1 MKQLRIPVIATHIT
15 GWLLFQS
22 LPLVF
27 LLGNGET
34 SFTDLISKPGY
45 WLFCLYFIAIFYL
58 HSYVLLPRFFH
69 AKKWVLY
76 VISMGLMVASLF
88 WLSPFEKL
96 MSGTRRMNMTEN
108 RVQPPPGQPFT
119 QQRFRQTDKQT
130 GGPGPSFGRGG
141 RRGHQPRID
150 MISIILFIMIITLSV
165 AMDLTR
171 RWRAIKERAARAET
185 DKANAELS
193 FLKAQINPHFLFN
206 TLNNIYSMAVTR
218 NEHTA
223 EMIMKLSNIMRY
235 VTDDVNEDFVSLQ
248 SEVDC
253 ITDYIDLQKLRLGKK
268 VTLDYSVTGDLDHKK
283 ISPLVLM
290 TFIENV
296 FKYGTSNHE
305 DSQLLIKLV
314 AGDGRIDFLTQNP
327 LFPVDRKIERTGIG
341 ISNTQQRLE
350 HLYPG
355 KYKLGI
361 TREDGVFIVRLTL
374 FEYVNN

>member
-1 MKQLRIPVIATHIT
+1 MKQLRVPVVATHIT

-34 SFTDLISKPGY
+34 SLVEVISRHEY
-45 WLFCLYFIAIFYL
+45 WLFCLYYIAIFYL

-76 VISMGLMVASLF
+76 VVALGTMVASLLL
-88 WLSPFEKL
+88 LSPFEKL
-96 MSGTRRMNMTEN
+96 MSGTRKMNRMEN
-108 RVQPPPGQPFT
+108 RMLPPPGRKFSQQPSFT
-119 QQRFRQTDKQT
+119 QQNEKMRQ
-130 GGPGPSFGRGG
+130 GRGPAFG
-141 RRGHQPRID
+141 SGMRSRQLRID
-150 MISIILFIMIITLSV
+150 IISIILFIMIITLSV

-171 RWRAIKERAARAET
+171 RWRATMERASRAEA

-218 NEHTA
+218 NEHTPG
-223 EMIMKLSNIMRY
+223 MIMKLSNIMRY

-268 VTLDYSVTGDLDHKK
+268 VTLDFSVTGDLDNKK

-305 DSQLLIKLV
+305 QSNLVIKLV
-314 AGDGRIDFLTQNP
+314 VEEGRIDFLTQNP

-341 ISNTQQRLE
+341 IDNTQKRLD

-355 KYKLGI
+355 KHKLDI
-361 TREDGVFIVRLTL
+361 TREEGVFIVRLSL
-374 FEYVNN
+374 YDFN

>member
-34 SFTDLISKPGY
+34 RFLDVISHYEY
-45 WLFCLYFIAIFYL
+45 WLFCLYYVSVFYL
-58 HSYVLLPRFFH
+58 HSYLLLPRLFH
-69 AKKWVLY
+69 VKKWLLY
-76 VISMGLMVASLF
+76 SVFMGLMIACLF

-96 MSGTRRMNMTEN
+96 MRTTRKMNFIERRM
-108 RVQPPPGQPFT
+108 PPPGEQFLQQPSFKT
-119 QQRFRQTDKQT
+119 ADGKIIQGR
-130 GGPGPSFGRGG
+130 GPGFRMEM
-141 RRGHQPRID
+141 RRQPRVDI
-150 MISIILFIMIITLSV
+150 ISVILFIMIITLSV

-171 RWRAIKERAARAET
+171 RWRSTMERASRAEA
-185 DKANAELS
+185 DRANAELS

-223 EMIMKLSNIMRY
+223 GMVMKLSNIMRY

-268 VTLDYSVTGDLDHKK
+268 VTLDFSVAGDLDHKK

-305 DSQLLIKLV
+305 HSNLVIKLK
-314 AGDGRIDFLTQNP
+314 ATEGRIDFMTQNP
-327 LFPVDRKIERTGIG
+327 LFAVDRKIERTGIG
-341 ISNTQQRLE
+341 ISNTAKRLE

-355 KYKLGI
+355 KHKLDI
-361 TREDGVFIVRLTL
+361 TRENGTFVVRLL
-374 FEYVNN
+374 LYQ